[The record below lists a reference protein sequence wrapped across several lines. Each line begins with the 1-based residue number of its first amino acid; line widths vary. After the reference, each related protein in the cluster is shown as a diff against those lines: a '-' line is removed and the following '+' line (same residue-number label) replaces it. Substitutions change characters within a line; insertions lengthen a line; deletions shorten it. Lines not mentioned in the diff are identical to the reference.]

1 MLTDIIKKQCL
12 RFNLVQQCPVEGYV
26 EITESLSKKALYRE
40 EDTSATYQLT
50 LNQAKT
56 IASFMALNKLAG
68 SFVEKPKKGEDTLE
82 MYTILGMT
90 LYGAE
95 VEPEAIERE
104 EEGIDD

>member
-1 MLTDIIKKQCL
+1 MPDKTVKKQCL

-26 EITESLSKKALYRE
+26 EVTESLMKKALYR
-40 EDTSATYQLT
+40 DMDSTATYQLT

-56 IASFMALNKLAG
+56 IAAFMALNGIAG
-68 SFVEKPKKGEDTLE
+68 SFVQKPKKADDTLE

-95 VEPEAIERE
+95 VEPEAVEKKE
-104 EEGIDD
+104 KEIDD

>member
-1 MLTDIIKKQCL
+1 MPDKIAKKQCL

-26 EITESLSKKALYRE
+26 EVTESLMKKALYRDT
-40 EDTSATYQLT
+40 DTSATYQLT

-56 IASFMALNKLAG
+56 IAAFMALNNIAG
-68 SFVEKPKKGEDTLE
+68 SFVQKPKKADDTLE
-82 MYTILGMT
+82 VYTILGMT

-95 VEPEAIERE
+95 VEPETVERE